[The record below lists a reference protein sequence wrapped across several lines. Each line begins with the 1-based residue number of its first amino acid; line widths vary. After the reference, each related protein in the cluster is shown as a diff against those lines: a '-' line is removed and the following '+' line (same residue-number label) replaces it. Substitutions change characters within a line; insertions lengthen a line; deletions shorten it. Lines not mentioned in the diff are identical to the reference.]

1 MPLTLERSVMRVW
14 LAATLGI
21 VSISSSVVAQTDT
34 SSSVT
39 ITATD
44 PPPYVSGYIGITSSG
59 GTTMSCPAGKMMIG
73 IGGTRLKFI
82 QKVTPI
88 CGSFTKDGST
98 ASSAPLDPAAINT
111 GASGFK
117 LECGRSRVVSKLRVA
132 HQENTVT
139 YPYLGGV
146 EITCSSWNNWQW
158 TADNPQVLAMLNFES
173 WQKKASVSCSSQ
185 NQPVKS
191 LRVRSTTSVK
201 ALSIICDEP

>member
-1 MPLTLERSVMRVW
+1 MPLTHAR
-14 LAATLGI
+14 LAVAILFAAVLAI
-21 VSISSSVVAQTDT
+21 VSTSCAAGAQTDT

-44 PPPYVSGYIGITSSG
+44 PPPQVSPYIGIASSG
-59 GTTMSCPAGKMMIG
+59 GSTMSCPSGKMIIG
-73 IGGTRLKFI
+73 IGGTRLKFL

-98 ASSAPLDPAAINT
+98 ASSAPLDPTAINV

-132 HQENTVT
+132 HHENTVT
-139 YPYLGGV
+139 YPYLGAV

-158 TADNPQVLAMLNFES
+158 TTSGQQLLAMLNFES
-173 WQKKASVSCSSQ
+173 WQVKASVACGSA
-185 NQPVKS
+185 NQPVKA
-191 LRVRSTTSVK
+191 LRVRGTTSVK